1 MKRKILLI
9 TLLWSIGLV
18 TSVSAQFTTAAAYG
32 FRASSGTYSYLTGGT
47 TVPSGLGFSSATTVF
62 SEDEVLSTVPIG
74 FTFNFAG
81 TNYTN
86 LYACSNGY
94 IAFVSPVNI
103 ANEWY
108 YDNSSRLSAVVPALL
123 PMWDDLNGWSTTTS
137 ITNPGV
143 ATYSTTGTAP
153 NRIFTI
159 EYKNWGWYD
168 AGAIS
173 GGLMSFQI
181 LLYENGNGIEYRY
194 KPEGSTSI
202 PTSSGGYTIGIA
214 KTATDFQTLPTSG
227 TNPTPSTS
235 TYNSGLTTKPA
246 SGQSYFFGCLV
257 LVTADP
263 ASVAVCAGNNTSFS
277 CATSNG
283 TTFQWQTDGGTGTFT
298 NITNGGVYSNATTS
312 TLNITGVTAG
322 MNGYKYRCLVG
333 NGSCTIGTGVATLTT
348 GSTATAISTQP
359 AAKTS
364 VCAAAN
370 TTISLTATGVGN
382 TYQWQEDPNTG
393 TFANIT
399 NGGVYSNATT
409 NTLTITGATTALTN
423 YKYRCIVGGACT
435 PLTVTSN
442 PDTLTVNPN
451 ATITT
456 APPATLTICQGTTTT
471 ISVTAT
477 GATTYQWQQ
486 DPNTGTFANASNTAP
501 LSGVSTSTLTITNAP
516 TSINNYK
523 YRVIVNN
530 AGNCPNTST
539 ATALT
544 VNSLP
549 AVTTNPPVKTTICTG
564 SNTTMTAAGS
574 GTGVSYKWQVNP
586 ASGTYTDLTN
596 TPPYSN
602 VNTAT
607 MSITNAPN
615 TLSGYTYRCV
625 ISGTCTPSVNT
636 TPDTLFVYDPPVITL
651 QPLDKAV
658 CNGNNAVF
666 VVKATGG
673 QLSYQW
679 QERTPTSA
687 FSNLSNSSLYKG
699 TTTDTL
705 TVNAATLSK
714 YGYQYQCVVT
724 GFCGA
729 PATTAPVT
737 LFVNDY
743 TAVTYITPSVATC
756 DSVNTQMYVQAAG
769 SGLTYQWQLN
779 PGTSFS
785 NISNSGTY
793 SGVNSDTLRITNPT
807 GILSGNLYRVVVNG
821 VCGNPVNSDPVPL
834 TVNAFPKLQSQPQD
848 DSVGVGQQASF
859 SVTAIGTAVTYQW
872 QVDELDASGYQN
884 LFDNLAY
891 SGTHTNT
898 LTINGTYL
906 TKNGYLYRCI
916 AQGLC
921 GVDDTSAPAKLGV
934 GVDTASTVAGLSYH
948 AGVTIYPNPV
958 KGNEMIIKMD
968 HVSDKD
974 IYLKIV
980 DQLGRVVFAENI
992 HLAHDNTATVNV
1004 SKLLPGIYTIQLSD
1018 QFYNQVRSLRFS
1030 KE

>member
-1 MKRKILLI
+1 MNLKSLLI
-9 TLLWSIGLV
+9 ALV
-18 TSVSAQFTTAAAYG
+18 MLALCNTQSKAQFATAAAYP
-32 FRASSGTYSYLTGGT
+32 FVASSKTFTYLVGGT
-47 TVPSGLGFSSATTVF
+47 QIVGLYTATPPGIIDDDATISSIP
-62 SEDEVLSTVPIG
+62 LG
-74 FTFNFAG
+74 FTFKFAG
-81 TNYTN
+81 TNYTTVSVS
-86 LYACSNGY
+86 SNGFLSFTA
-94 IAFVSPVNI
+94 ISAGSGLQVNSLT
-103 ANEWY
+103 N
-108 YDNSSRLSAVVPALL
+108 V
-123 PMWDDLNGWSTTTS
+123 TS
-137 ITNPGV
+137 ITPSLMPMWGDLMGNVGPNGSV
-143 ATYSTTGTAP
+143 SYLTTGVAP
-153 NRIFTI
+153 NRLFTM
-159 EYKNWGWYD
+159 EWKNWGWFSSTP
-168 AGAIS
+168 ASVANVF
-173 GGLMSFQI
+173 SFQV
-181 LLYENGNGIEYRY
+181 LVYENGNIEYRY
-194 KPEGSTSI
+194 KPEANN
-202 PTSSGGYTIGIA
+202 PPSSAVATIGIA
-214 KTATDFQTLPTSG
+214 KSGTDYQTLPTTG
-227 TNPTPSTS
+227 TSPTPSSS
-235 TYNSGLTTKPA
+235 TFTATINSIPA
-246 SGQSYFFGCLV
+246 ANQSYFWGCNIPITV
-257 LVTADP
+257 QPRDTIT
-263 ASVAVCAGNNTSFS
+263 C
-277 CATSNG
+277 NG
-283 TTFQWQTDGGTGTFT
+283 TVTYTAAATGTGLTYQWMVDPNT
-298 NITNGGVYSNATTS
+298 GTYANITNGGVYSGATT
-312 TLNITGVTAG
+312 
-322 MNGYKYRCLVG
+322 
-333 NGSCTIGTGVATLTT
+333 ATLTIT
-348 GSTATAISTQP
+348 GATTAMNNYKYSCLIGNGTCSIPTDGAKLSTGTTATAISTQP
-359 AAKTS
+359 AAKTT
-364 VCAAAN
+364 VCQSSNA
-370 TTISLTATGVGN
+370 TISLVAAGTGL
-382 TYQWQEDPNTG
+382 TYQWQVDPNTG

-399 NGGVYSNATT
+399 NNTVYSGATTNALLITATPLANNNYKYRCLVNGACVPLALTSNPDTLLVNAQPVITTQPPTQSSFCPNAANTITVAATGATTYTWQVDPNTGTFGTVSNGGIYSNATT
-409 NTLTITGATTALTN
+409 TALTITNPTSTNNN
-423 YKYRCIVGGACT
+423 YKYRLQVNNAANC
-435 PLTVTSN
+435 PLNSN
-442 PDTLTVNPN
+442 PDTLTVL
-451 ATITT
+451 
-456 APPATLTICQGTTTT
+456 TLA
-471 ISVTAT
+471 SVTTHPPKNTLMCNGTNNSIVAAGT
-477 GATTYQWQQ
+477 GSGLTYQWQV
-486 DPNTGTFANASNTAP
+486 DALTGT
-501 LSGVSTSTLTITNAP
+501 
-516 TSINNYK
+516 Y
-523 YRVIVNN
+523 VN
-530 AGNCPNTST
+530 
-539 ATALT
+539 
-544 VNSLP
+544 
-549 AVTTNPPVKTTICTG
+549 
-564 SNTTMTAAGS
+564 
-574 GTGVSYKWQVNP
+574 
-586 ASGTYTDLTN
+586 LTN
-596 TPPYSN
+596 TPPYGG
-602 VNTAT
+602 VNTG
-607 MSITNAPN
+607 
-615 TLSGYTYRCV
+615 TLSFTAPTTAINGYRYRCV
-625 ISGTCTPSVNT
+625 LGGTCNTGVNT
-636 TPDTLFVYDPPVITL
+636 TPDTVTVYTAPAITVT
-651 QPLDKAV
+651 PLDKSV

-673 QLSYQW
+673 QLAYQW

-687 FSNLSNSSLYKG
+687 FSNLSNSALYKG

-705 TVNAATLSK
+705 TVNAATLTK
-714 YGYQYQCVVT
+714 NQYQYQCVISGYCPV
-724 GFCGA
+724 
-729 PATTAPVT
+729 PVTTAPVT